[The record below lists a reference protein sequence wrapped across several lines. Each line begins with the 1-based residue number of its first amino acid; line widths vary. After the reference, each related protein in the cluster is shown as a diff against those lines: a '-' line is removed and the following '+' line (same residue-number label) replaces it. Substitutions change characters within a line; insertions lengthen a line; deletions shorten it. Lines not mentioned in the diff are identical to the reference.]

1 LVKLIN
7 NAYNNAN
14 FLPPLFADRNVIMS
28 HVTRP
33 QDPTFSSHQFIQLA
47 LDNQVLKFGEFV
59 LKSGRISP
67 YFFNAGLLATGEM
80 LSLLARGYADAL
92 AEQISAANNGG
103 NEQELVIFGAAY
115 KGIPFVAATAQA
127 LWLHHGINAKWGYN
141 RKEAKTHGEG
151 GNLVGADVTGK
162 AVWVL
167 DDVITAGTA
176 MREVVDIL
184 EQAGAS
190 VAGILVALDRKEKGQ
205 ADHSAIQELAATL
218 EVPVRAL
225 VDIDDLISYLADDHG
240 ARNGQHKDATQLAK
254 MQHYREQYGV

>member
-1 LVKLIN
+1 
-7 NAYNNAN
+7 
-14 FLPPLFADRNVIMS
+14 MS

-92 AEQISAANNGG
+92 AEQIGANNGD

-176 MREVVDIL
+176 MREVVEIL

-190 VAGILVALDRKEKGQ
+190 VAGIIVALDRKEKGQ
-205 ADHSAIQELAATL
+205 AEHSAIQELAATL
-218 EVPVRAL
+218 KVPVRAL

-240 ARNGQHKDATQLAK
+240 AQNGQHKDATQLAK

>member
-1 LVKLIN
+1 MPHTQHAN
-7 NAYNNAN
+7 N
-14 FLPPLFADRNVIMS
+14 VS
-28 HVTRP
+28 
-33 QDPTFSSHQFIQLA
+33 FSSHAFIQLA
-47 LDNQVLKFGEFV
+47 LDNQVLKFGDFV

-67 YFFNAGLLATGEM
+67 YFFNAGLLASGEM
-80 LSLLARGYADAL
+80 LSLLARGYADTLAEKV
-92 AEQISAANNGG
+92 AEQIAAT

-151 GNLVGADVTGK
+151 GNLVGANVKGK

-176 MREVVDIL
+176 MREVVEIL

-190 VAGILVALDRKEKGQ
+190 VAGIIVALDRKEKGL
-205 ADHSAIQELAATL
+205 AEHSAIQELAANL
-218 EVPVRAL
+218 NVPVLAL
-225 VDIDDLISYLADDHG
+225 VDIDDVISYLAEGSHP
-240 ARNGQHKDATQLAK
+240 NKNATQLAK
-254 MQHYREQYGV
+254 MQHYRAQYGV

>member
-1 LVKLIN
+1 ML
-7 NAYNNAN
+7 NAAM
-14 FLPPLFADRNVIMS
+14 PKIAQHAQNVS
-28 HVTRP
+28 
-33 QDPTFSSHQFIQLA
+33 FSSHQFIQLA

-67 YFFNAGLLATGEM
+67 YFFNAGLLASGEM

-92 AEQISAANNGG
+92 AEKVAEQMNGASSG
-103 NEQELVIFGAAY
+103 ADEQELVIFGAAY

-151 GNLVGADVTGK
+151 GNLVGADVNGK

-176 MREVVDIL
+176 MREVVEIL
-184 EQAGAS
+184 EQAGAT
-190 VAGILVALDRKEKGQ
+190 VAGIIVALDRKEKGL
-205 ADHSAIQELAATL
+205 AERSAIQELAATL
-218 EVPVRAL
+218 DVPVRAL
-225 VDIDDLISYLADDHG
+225 VDIDDLISYLAKSSADS
-240 ARNGQHKDATQLAK
+240 DATQLAK
-254 MQHYREQYGV
+254 MQHYRAQYGV

>member
-1 LVKLIN
+1 MLNAATPHNQAAN
-7 NAYNNAN
+7 N
-14 FLPPLFADRNVIMS
+14 VS
-28 HVTRP
+28 
-33 QDPTFSSHQFIQLA
+33 FSSHQFIQLA

-67 YFFNAGLLATGEM
+67 YFFNAGLLASGEM

-92 AEQISAANNGG
+92 AEKVAEQMAASDNGT

-151 GNLVGADVTGK
+151 GNLVGADVKGK

-176 MREVVDIL
+176 MREVVEIL

-190 VAGILVALDRKEKGQ
+190 VAGIIVALDRKEKGL
-205 ADHSAIQELAATL
+205 AERSAIQELAATL

-225 VDIDDLISYLADDHG
+225 VDIDDLISYLAESSP
-240 ARNGQHKDATQLAK
+240 NKDATQLAK
-254 MQHYREQYGV
+254 MQHYRAQYGV

>member
-1 LVKLIN
+1 
-7 NAYNNAN
+7 
-14 FLPPLFADRNVIMS
+14 MS

-92 AEQISAANNGG
+92 AEQISANNGD

-151 GNLVGADVTGK
+151 GNLVGADVSGK

-176 MREVVDIL
+176 MREVVEIL

-205 ADHSAIQELAATL
+205 AEHSAIQELAATL

-240 ARNGQHKDATQLAK
+240 AQNGQHKDATQLAK

>member
-1 LVKLIN
+1 MPHTQHAN
-7 NAYNNAN
+7 N
-14 FLPPLFADRNVIMS
+14 VS
-28 HVTRP
+28 
-33 QDPTFSSHQFIQLA
+33 FSSHAFIQLA

-67 YFFNAGLLATGEM
+67 YFFNAGLLASGEM

-92 AEQISAANNGG
+92 AEQMAATNDGT

-151 GNLVGADVTGK
+151 GNLVGANVKGK

-176 MREVVDIL
+176 MREVVEIL

-190 VAGILVALDRKEKGQ
+190 VAGIIVALDRKEKGL
-205 ADHSAIQELAATL
+205 AEYSAIQELAANL
-218 EVPVRAL
+218 NVPVLAL
-225 VDIDDLISYLADDHG
+225 VDIDDVISYLAEGSHPN
-240 ARNGQHKDATQLAK
+240 RNATQLAK
-254 MQHYREQYGV
+254 MQHYRAQYGV

>member
-1 LVKLIN
+1 MLNAATLN
-7 NAYNNAN
+7 NAQHAQNA
-14 FLPPLFADRNVIMS
+14 S
-28 HVTRP
+28 
-33 QDPTFSSHQFIQLA
+33 FSSHQFIQLA

-67 YFFNAGLLATGEM
+67 YFFNAGLLASGEM

-92 AEQISAANNGG
+92 AEKMAEQMAASDNGT

-151 GNLVGADVTGK
+151 GNLVGADVSGK

-176 MREVVDIL
+176 MREVVEIL
-184 EQAGAS
+184 EQAGAR
-190 VAGILVALDRKEKGQ
+190 VAGIIVALDRKEKGL
-205 ADHSAIQELAATL
+205 AERSAIQELAETL
-218 EVPVRAL
+218 DVSVRAL
-225 VDIDDLISYLADDHG
+225 VDIDDLISYLAGSSTD
-240 ARNGQHKDATQLAK
+240 KDAAQLAK
-254 MQHYREQYGV
+254 MQHYRAQYGV

>member
-1 LVKLIN
+1 MQTIT
-7 NAYNNAN
+7 A
-14 FLPPLFADRNVIMS
+14 
-28 HVTRP
+28 
-33 QDPTFSSHQFIQLA
+33 FSSHDFIQLA

-67 YFFNAGLLATGEM
+67 YFFNAGLLASGEM

-92 AEQISAANNGG
+92 AKTVAEQMTTVNDGEST
-103 NEQELVIFGAAY
+103 QELVIFGAAY

-141 RKEAKTHGEG
+141 RKEVKTHGEG
-151 GNLVGADVTGK
+151 GNLVGADVSGK
-162 AVWVL
+162 SVWIL

-176 MREVVDIL
+176 MREVVEIL

-190 VAGILVALDRKEKGQ
+190 IAGIIVALDRKEKGL
-205 ADHSAIQELAATL
+205 AEHSAIQELAATL

-225 VDIDDLISYLADDHG
+225 VDIDDLISYLAG
-240 ARNGQHKDATQLAK
+240 GSNQYKDSTQLAK
-254 MQHYREQYGV
+254 VQHYRAQYGV

>member
-1 LVKLIN
+1 
-7 NAYNNAN
+7 
-14 FLPPLFADRNVIMS
+14 MS
-28 HVTRP
+28 QTQRA
-33 QDPTFSSHQFIQLA
+33 QDSSFSSHQFIQLA

-92 AEQISAANNGG
+92 AEQMVEQMAAANDGADQ
-103 NEQELVIFGAAY
+103 QELVIFGAAY

-127 LWLHHGINAKWGYN
+127 LWHHHGINAQWGYN

-151 GNLVGADVTGK
+151 GNLVGADVSGK

-176 MREVVDIL
+176 MREVVEIL

-190 VAGILVALDRKEKGQ
+190 VAGIIVALDRKEKGQ
-205 ADHSAIQELAATL
+205 AEHSAIQELASTL

-225 VDIDDLISYLADDHG
+225 VDIDDLISYLAEQDSQY
-240 ARNGQHKDATQLAK
+240 RDATQLAK

>member
-1 LVKLIN
+1 MLNAATPHNQAAN
-7 NAYNNAN
+7 N
-14 FLPPLFADRNVIMS
+14 VS
-28 HVTRP
+28 
-33 QDPTFSSHQFIQLA
+33 FSSHQFIQLA

-67 YFFNAGLLATGEM
+67 YFFNAGLLASGEM

-92 AEQISAANNGG
+92 AEKVAEQIAAKGSMANNGT

-151 GNLVGADVTGK
+151 GNLVGADVKDK

-176 MREVVDIL
+176 MREVVEIL

-190 VAGILVALDRKEKGQ
+190 VAGIIVALDRKEKGL
-205 ADHSAIQELAATL
+205 AERSAIQELAATL

-225 VDIDDLISYLADDHG
+225 IDIDDLISYLAESSP
-240 ARNGQHKDATQLAK
+240 NKDATQLAK
-254 MQHYREQYGV
+254 MQHYRAQYGV

>member
-1 LVKLIN
+1 ML
-7 NAYNNAN
+7 NAPMTNAQ
-14 FLPPLFADRNVIMS
+14 PAQNVS
-28 HVTRP
+28 
-33 QDPTFSSHQFIQLA
+33 FSSHQFIQLA

-92 AEQISAANNGG
+92 AEKMAEQMAASNNGA
-103 NEQELVIFGAAY
+103 EQQELVIFGAAY

-151 GNLVGADVTGK
+151 GNLVGADVSGK

-176 MREVVDIL
+176 MREVVEIL

-190 VAGILVALDRKEKGQ
+190 VAGIIVALDRKEKGQ
-205 ADHSAIQELAATL
+205 SDYSAIQELAATL

-225 VDIDDLISYLADDHG
+225 VNIDDLISYLADDHG
-240 ARNGQHKDATQLAK
+240 AQNGQHKDATQLAK

>member
-1 LVKLIN
+1 
-7 NAYNNAN
+7 
-14 FLPPLFADRNVIMS
+14 MS
-28 HVTRP
+28 HAQNP
-33 QDPTFSSHQFIQLA
+33 SFSSHQFIQLA

-67 YFFNAGLLATGEM
+67 YFFNAGLLASGEM

-92 AEQISAANNGG
+92 AEQLAEQITANHDGT

-151 GNLVGADVTGK
+151 GNLVGADVNGK

-176 MREVVDIL
+176 MREVVEIL

-190 VAGILVALDRKEKGQ
+190 VAGIIVALDRKEKGL
-205 ADHSAIQELAATL
+205 AERSAIQELAETL
-218 EVPVRAL
+218 DVPVRAL
-225 VDIDDLISYLADDHG
+225 VDIDDLISYLAESSP
-240 ARNGQHKDATQLAK
+240 NKDATQLAK
-254 MQHYREQYGV
+254 MQHYRAQYGV

>member
-1 LVKLIN
+1 MPHTQHAN
-7 NAYNNAN
+7 N
-14 FLPPLFADRNVIMS
+14 FS
-28 HVTRP
+28 
-33 QDPTFSSHQFIQLA
+33 FSSHAFIQLA

-67 YFFNAGLLATGEM
+67 YFFNAGLLASGEM
-80 LSLLARGYADAL
+80 LSLLARGYADTLAEKV
-92 AEQISAANNGG
+92 AEQIAAT

-151 GNLVGADVTGK
+151 GNLVGANVKGK

-176 MREVVDIL
+176 MREVVEIL

-190 VAGILVALDRKEKGQ
+190 VAGIIVALDRKEKGL
-205 ADHSAIQELAATL
+205 AEHSAIQELAANL
-218 EVPVRAL
+218 NVPVLAL
-225 VDIDDLISYLADDHG
+225 VDIDDVISYLAEGSHP
-240 ARNGQHKDATQLAK
+240 NKNATQLAK
-254 MQHYREQYGV
+254 MQHYRAQYGV

>member
-1 LVKLIN
+1 MLNAATPHNQAAN
-7 NAYNNAN
+7 N
-14 FLPPLFADRNVIMS
+14 VS
-28 HVTRP
+28 
-33 QDPTFSSHQFIQLA
+33 FSSHQFIQLA

-67 YFFNAGLLATGEM
+67 YFFNAGLLASGEM

-92 AEQISAANNGG
+92 AEQMAAQGSMANNGAD
-103 NEQELVIFGAAY
+103 EQELVIFGAAY

-151 GNLVGADVTGK
+151 GNLVGADVKGK
-162 AVWVL
+162 AVWIL

-176 MREVVDIL
+176 MREVVEIL

-190 VAGILVALDRKEKGQ
+190 VAGIIVALDRKEKGL
-205 ADHSAIQELAATL
+205 AEHSAIQELAATL

-225 VDIDDLISYLADDHG
+225 VDIDDLISYLAEGDHS
-240 ARNGQHKDATQLAK
+240 NQNATQLAK
-254 MQHYREQYGV
+254 MQHYRAQYGV

>member
-1 LVKLIN
+1 MR
-7 NAYNNAN
+7 AT
-14 FLPPLFADRNVIMS
+14 D
-28 HVTRP
+28 
-33 QDPTFSSHQFIQLA
+33 
-47 LDNQVLKFGEFV
+47 DNK
-59 LKSGRISP
+59 
-67 YFFNAGLLATGEM
+67 
-80 LSLLARGYADAL
+80 DD
-92 AEQISAANNGG
+92 
-103 NEQELVIFGAAY
+103 QELVIFGAAY

-176 MREVVDIL
+176 MREVVEIL

-190 VAGILVALDRKEKGQ
+190 VAGIIVALDRKEKGQ
-205 ADHSAIQELAATL
+205 AEHSAIQELAATL

-225 VDIDDLISYLADDHG
+225 VDIDDLISYLASDKS
-240 ARNGQHKDATQLAK
+240 QHKDATQLAK

>member
-1 LVKLIN
+1 
-7 NAYNNAN
+7 
-14 FLPPLFADRNVIMS
+14 MS
-28 HVTRP
+28 HVARS
-33 QDPTFSSHQFIQLA
+33 QDLTFSSHQFIQLA

-92 AEQISAANNGG
+92 AEQITASNNGTD
-103 NEQELVIFGAAY
+103 EQELVIFGAAY

-127 LWLHHGINAKWGYN
+127 LWHHHGINAKWGYN

-151 GNLVGADVTGK
+151 GNLVGADVSGK

-190 VAGILVALDRKEKGQ
+190 VAGIIVALDRKEKGL
-205 ADHSAIQELAATL
+205 AEHSAIQELAATL

-225 VDIDDLISYLADDHG
+225 VDIDDLISYLSDG
-240 ARNGQHKDATQLAK
+240 ESQYKDATQLAK
-254 MQHYREQYGV
+254 MQHYRAQYGV